1 MAQVVAQHNRLP
13 PPATRLTPTDPPD
26 RPDQEPTGKAGQ
38 TSGPTTPTI
47 CNTITEQNQ
56 TIKSLHHPLRRWI
69 EAKTRPGN
77 VGLVVS
83 CRAAAQRQ
91 RGPMSGDTL

>member
-69 EAKTRPGN
+69 EAKAVSEFSFE
-77 VGLVVS
+77 VGGQGHGVLH
-83 CRAAAQRQ
+83 
-91 RGPMSGDTL
+91 